1 MEKTS
6 APGTAVWLHLRPTAG
21 NLKLG
26 WEVIQTSLRAHC
38 ALALAAEQR
47 ARGHHPTWLQWEQ
60 IQAAGLPQTPG
71 CCHGAWP
78 GHMTGC

>member
-6 APGTAVWLHLRPTAG
+6 APGTAMWLHLRPTVG
-21 NLKLG
+21 DLKLG

-47 ARGHHPTWLQWEQ
+47 ARGHHHM
-60 IQAAGLPQTPG
+60 AAVGTDPGSRPAPQTPG

-78 GHMTGC
+78 GHITGC